1 MPLSGDQSQLPQ
13 LCRGNKGAPQQ
24 SGLSQGGEPL
34 CIPNIGLATGDLF
47 DVPGVHDLCLDPHLF
62 QGRIGTF
69 PVDPGALHDHN
80 HRIGPMGGTPQ
91 GQCLP
96 VLLKSTKLSALD
108 RNVSVRVRENG
119 TGGDLGLMNI
129 QADNP
134 VKEGLQFH
142 NDVSPITIKGR
153 WRMPVPKSP
162 ACGKPQAALLMC
174 ALKGGNPGYESAWRV
189 TLDSGWNHQKL
200 ARPQSA
206 ISSPPILFHPL
217 GWRESQCA
225 LGWDNGLMRITT
237 SLPEFQ
243 RAVPD
248 DAAWVDF

>member
-1 MPLSGDQSQLPQ
+1 MP
-13 LCRGNKGAPQQ
+13 A
-24 SGLSQGGEPL
+24 
-34 CIPNIGLATGDLF
+34 
-47 DVPGVHDLCLDPHLF
+47 
-62 QGRIGTF
+62 
-69 PVDPGALHDHN
+69 
-80 HRIGPMGGTPQ
+80 
-91 GQCLP
+91 
-96 VLLKSTKLSALD
+96 
-108 RNVSVRVRENG
+108 
-119 TGGDLGLMNI
+119 
-129 QADNP
+129 
-134 VKEGLQFH
+134 
-142 NDVSPITIKGR
+142 
-153 WRMPVPKSP
+153 PKSP

-189 TLDSGWNHQKL
+189 TLESGWNHQKL

-206 ISSPPILFHPL
+206 ISSPSILFHPL